1 MDKWY
6 EQDRVKK
13 ISYHKDNGEG
23 YDGYHVGDT
32 RGCGGLGL
40 WIDGKLVTSDTYV
53 SAEIIWTK
61 PHVAEFKT
69 VYEFPVKLGGKTVF
83 ENRITR
89 LRLGERLTEIESFF
103 SHTAGRG
110 AKPIENFPHEVAI
123 GLMTQNKG
131 AEIKFDTA
139 KGFAS
144 VYEQLDGKGLGTG
157 VVLSPARIVRT
168 AELAATDKLGKN
180 AHALLITRPDEKGR
194 VIYRAGFAWAGDGD
208 IKTSGEWISYLAK
221 QVAE

>member
-1 MDKWY
+1 
-6 EQDRVKK
+6 VK
-13 ISYHKDNGEG
+13 I
-23 YDGYHVGDT
+23 
-32 RGCGGLGL
+32 
-40 WIDGKLVTSDTYV
+40 
-53 SAEIIWTK
+53 
-61 PHVAEFKT
+61 
-69 VYEFPVKLGGKTVF
+69 GGKPVY

-123 GLMTQNKG
+123 GIVTQNKG
-131 AEIKFDTA
+131 AEIKFDTV

-144 VYEQLDGKGLGTG
+144 VYEQLDGKNLGTG

-168 AELAATDKLGKN
+168 VELPAADKLGKN

-194 VIYRAGFAWAGDGD
+194 VIYRAGFAWAGDGE
-208 IKTSGEWISYLAK
+208 IKTSDEWLNYLK
-221 QVAE
+221 QQAVR